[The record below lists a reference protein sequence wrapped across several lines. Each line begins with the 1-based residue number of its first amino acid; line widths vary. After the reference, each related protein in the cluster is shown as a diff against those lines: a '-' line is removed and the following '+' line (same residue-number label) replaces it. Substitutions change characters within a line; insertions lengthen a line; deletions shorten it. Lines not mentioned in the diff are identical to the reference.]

1 MGHHPSIA
9 KPSKVCANISRG
21 KQRERA
27 ESLLFHQSEIPVL
40 VAPIVLRSW
49 GLGQCDLVR
58 FSKHK
63 KLIEIRE
70 VKGHRGHLSI
80 GQRRRLLEAGKFLG
94 KMLGANV
101 RLEMNSEYMEFA
113 KDAKLH

>member
-1 MGHHPSIA
+1 VS
-9 KPSKVCANISRG
+9 ANISRG
-21 KQRERA
+21 KERERA
-27 ESLLFHQSEIPVL
+27 ESRQFHQTEIPVL

-58 FSKHK
+58 FSKQK

-70 VKGHRGHLSI
+70 VKGQRGHLSF

-101 RLEMNSEYMEFA
+101 RLELNSEH
-113 KDAKLH
+113 L

>member
-1 MGHHPSIA
+1 MS
-9 KPSKVCANISRG
+9 ANISRG
-21 KQRERA
+21 KQRERL
-27 ESLLFHQSEIPVL
+27 ESYKFHQAEIPVL
-40 VAPIVLRSW
+40 VAPVVLRSW

-58 FSKHK
+58 FSKNK

-70 VKGHRGHLSI
+70 VKGQHGHLSF

-101 RLEMNSEYMEFA
+101 RLEMSSEH
-113 KDAKLH
+113 L